1 MKNKIPHLSK
11 SNFERA
17 QSLVEFAISLLLI
30 LTILTGAVE
39 LSLALFEYVT
49 IRDAAQEG
57 ALFASVNPDETG
69 AIKARVIDA
78 ANDGVDLT
86 TANTL
91 ISITSNGVTASGKS
105 YCEGVTAAGVPLTIT
120 VRISRPHQVIMPL
133 IGAFIGQQINM
144 SASATNTILS
154 PGCP

>member
-1 MKNKIPHLSK
+1 
-11 SNFERA
+11 
-17 QSLVEFAISLLLI
+17 
-30 LTILTGAVE
+30 VE

-57 ALFASVNPDETG
+57 ALFASVNPRDTTN
-69 AIKARVIDA
+69 IKNRVIDA

-91 ISITSNGVTASGKS
+91 ISITSNGS
-105 YCEGVTAAGVPLTIT
+105 YCEGLNPGGAPITIT
-120 VRISRPHQVIMPL
+120 IRITRPHQVIMPL

-144 SASATNTILS
+144 SASATNTILQ
-154 PGCP
+154 PACP

>member
-11 SNFERA
+11 SIFERA

-39 LSLALFEYVT
+39 ISLALFEYVT

-57 ALFASVNPDETG
+57 ALFASVNPTDTTK
-69 AIKARVIDA
+69 IKNRVIDA
-78 ANDGVDLT
+78 ANDGVPLT
-86 TANTL
+86 AGNIT
-91 ISITSNGVTASGKS
+91 ITSNGN
-105 YCEGVTAAGVPLTIT
+105 YCEGLTPGGAPITIT
-120 VRISRPHQVIMPL
+120 VRINRPHQVIMPL

-154 PGCP
+154 PAC